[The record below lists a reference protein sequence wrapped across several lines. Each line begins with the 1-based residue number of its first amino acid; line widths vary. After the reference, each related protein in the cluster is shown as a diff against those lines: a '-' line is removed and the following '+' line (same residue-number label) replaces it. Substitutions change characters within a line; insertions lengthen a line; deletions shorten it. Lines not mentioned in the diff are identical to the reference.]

1 VEVPAPDEIEERRDE
16 LRGLW
21 CDGAPEQRLHERGSS
36 VRRRLVFVLAVVGS
50 RRVGAEEQDDR
61 AEEEERGKED
71 DDGVERGWLERVEI
85 G

>member
-1 VEVPAPDEIEERRDE
+1 
-16 LRGLW
+16 
-21 CDGAPEQRLHERGSS
+21 
-36 VRRRLVFVLAVVGS
+36 VFVLAVVGS